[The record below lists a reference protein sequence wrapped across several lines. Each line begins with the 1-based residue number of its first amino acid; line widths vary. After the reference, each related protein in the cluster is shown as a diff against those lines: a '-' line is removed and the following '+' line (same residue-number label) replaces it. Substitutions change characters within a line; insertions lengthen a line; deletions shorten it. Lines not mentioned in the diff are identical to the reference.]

1 MEDVMLTVSLELLMT
16 MVASAA
22 PLKTTT
28 EEETKPLPVSVMTKL
43 GGSCANTTFAG
54 EIDLRLGTGRA
65 LPQSGFRALHP
76 GRSKSTASH
85 EVRKTILQKGM
96 SYPRS
101 SPSTRPYK
109 VLMLALIHG
118 SRLNSLQSSQ
128 LLKVEKKPNPRG
140 SGLKRAYHNEGV
152 RS

>member
-1 MEDVMLTVSLELLMT
+1 MEDSILTVSLELLMT
-16 MVASAA
+16 MVARAA

-43 GGSCANTTFAG
+43 GGSCANTTVAG

-85 EVRKTILQKGM
+85 EVRKTILQEGM

-101 SPSTRPYK
+101 SHPTNSYR
-109 VLMLALIHG
+109 VLMLVGIN
-118 SRLNSLQSSQ
+118 SR
-128 LLKVEKKPNPRG
+128 
-140 SGLKRAYHNEGV
+140 
-152 RS
+152 